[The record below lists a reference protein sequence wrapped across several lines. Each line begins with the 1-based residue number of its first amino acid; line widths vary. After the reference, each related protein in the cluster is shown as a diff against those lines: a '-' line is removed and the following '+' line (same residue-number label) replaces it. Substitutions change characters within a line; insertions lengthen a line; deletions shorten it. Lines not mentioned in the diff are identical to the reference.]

1 MELTFAGELT
11 RIVPVEDVTQIGQVR
26 RVAQQ
31 LAQQTGFD
39 DTDAGRVALVA
50 TELASNVLRHARGG
64 EIHIAV
70 VPGQGATGV
79 EVISVDRGPGF
90 LLAECIPDGYS
101 TAGSRG
107 EGLGA
112 IQRQAQVMDM
122 YADERGAVVMARM
135 YPRAY
140 PQADIRFGATQQLL
154 ADETACGDGWAFA
167 LCDGGVV
174 ALVVDGLG
182 HGPAAHEAAE
192 ACVMAFMESP
202 CDEPV
207 QSMGRLGAAMS
218 STRGGAVALARYDAQ
233 ADTLRFTGIGNISA
247 SLQSFE
253 GSRGLASHPGIV
265 GGPTRRSQAFDF
277 PLAGA
282 RLLLMHS
289 DGLQSRW
296 SLRDYPGLLTRH
308 PAVITALLYRD
319 FNRGR
324 DDVTVFAIALEAA
337 HER

>member
-1 MELTFAGELT
+1 MELTFTGGLT
-11 RIVPVEDVTQIGQVR
+11 RNVPVEDATQIGHAR

-31 LAQQTGFD
+31 VAQQIGFD
-39 DTDAGRVALVA
+39 EGDAGRVALVA

-64 EIHIAV
+64 EIHIAI
-70 VPGQGATGV
+70 VPGHGTQGV
-79 EVISVDRGPGF
+79 EVTSLDRGPGF
-90 LLAECIPDGYS
+90 VLAECLPDGYS

-122 YADERGAVVMARM
+122 YADARGAVVMTRL
-135 YPRAY
+135 YPRAF
-140 PQADIRFGATQQLL
+140 PRADVRFGATQQLL
-154 ADETACGDGWAFA
+154 ADEPVCGDGWAFA
-167 LCDGGVV
+167 LCAQGAA

-182 HGPAAHEAAE
+182 HGPAAHEAAS
-192 ACVMAFMESP
+192 ACAMAFMEAP

-207 QSMGRLGAAMS
+207 ETMGRLGAAMS

-233 ADTLRFTGIGNISA
+233 ADRLRFTGIGNVSA

-265 GGPTRRSQAFDF
+265 GGPTRRAQAFDF
-277 PLAGA
+277 PEAGGK
-282 RLLLMHS
+282 LLLMHS

-319 FNRGR
+319 FSRGR
-324 DDVTVFAIALEAA
+324 DDVTVFAIALEGRA
-337 HER
+337 